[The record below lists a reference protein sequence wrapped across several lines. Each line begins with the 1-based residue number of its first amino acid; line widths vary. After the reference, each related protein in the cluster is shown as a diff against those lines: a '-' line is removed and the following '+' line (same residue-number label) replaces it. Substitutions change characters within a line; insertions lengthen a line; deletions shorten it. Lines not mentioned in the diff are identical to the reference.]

1 MTDVSVR
8 SVDDSA
14 AQELATL
21 GASSFTQAYQGVH
34 DLSDIKAY
42 CDTQYSLAATLANL
56 RNSELCYRVAYD
68 KDHALGFSLTTQR
81 ACPVIEGSGV
91 AELKQLYMLSDQ
103 IGTGLGTRL
112 LDDALEIARDRGD
125 DCMWLIVAD
134 FNQRAQAFYRKH
146 GFEMLSAAP
155 ILIMGRYRLPATYM
169 SKRL

>member
-1 MTDVSVR
+1 MSVR
-8 SVDDSA
+8 SVDHSA

-21 GASSFTQAYQGVH
+21 AASSFTQAYQGVH
-34 DLSDIKAY
+34 DLDDIKTY
-42 CDTQYSLAATLANL
+42 CDEQYSLATTLTNL
-56 RNSELCYRVAYD
+56 RNSELYYRVAYD
-68 KDHALGFSLTTQR
+68 GDHALGFSLTAQR
-81 ACPVIEGSGV
+81 KCPVIAGSGA
-91 AELKQLYMLSDQ
+91 AELKQLYILSDQ

-112 LDDALEIARDRGD
+112 LDDALENARDRGD

-134 FNQRAQAFYRKH
+134 FNKRAQAFYGKH